1 MSTYPRMQPSSLAR
15 FPRVPSSTG
24 KERLFTLTYD
34 MRKRRSAN
42 PSFNTKKTQ
51 QITLRGVQ
59 WVDGK
64 ASLETGDIF
73 VSLLELRDHYEHIG
87 EYSIVFDD
95 ERGEPS

>member
-15 FPRVPSSTG
+15 FPRMPSPTG

-42 PSFNTKKTQ
+42 PSFNAQKTREQ
-51 QITLRGVQ
+51 SVRGVQ

-64 ASLETGDIF
+64 VSLETGDLF
-73 VSLLELRDHYEHIG
+73 VALDELKNHYEQMG
-87 EYSIVFDD
+87 SYRIVFD
-95 ERGEPS
+95 EEAE